1 MSTQFY
7 TQDQPAT
14 SQPGTRRAPR
24 PHRDGP
30 SWYRIAAVI
39 IGAVAAAALIVL
51 AISGLTG
58 SSHPAP
64 APRATASQPAS
75 PAQPSA
81 NPAQP
86 SAPAANPAQPTTPA
100 VPPSAAVKTLQQQ
113 LGQLNYY
120 EGPVDGIMGP
130 QTTAAVKDLQRQAG
144 LPQTGTMNPAT
155 QAALA
160 RYLAHGN
167 NQMAGEPARTTQRPE
182 AGGHHPRPRPLPVHT
197 APPAS
202 PGAVSEGSP
211 NATSTPC
218 SSRFSNGD
226 FIRVSPL
233 GRRIARRQSRW
244 RQRRGGLRWLTRRS
258 CGKT

>member
-14 SQPGTRRAPR
+14 SPPAAPR
-24 PHRDGP
+24 PRGGGP

-75 PAQPSA
+75 
-81 NPAQP
+81 PAQP

-144 LPQTGTMNPAT
+144 LPQTGTMTPAT

-160 RYLAHGN
+160 RYLVHGN
-167 NQMAGEPARTTQRPE
+167 NQMAG
-182 AGGHHPRPRPLPVHT
+182 
-197 APPAS
+197 
-202 PGAVSEGSP
+202 
-211 NATSTPC
+211 
-218 SSRFSNGD
+218 
-226 FIRVSPL
+226 
-233 GRRIARRQSRW
+233 
-244 RQRRGGLRWLTRRS
+244 
-258 CGKT
+258 

>member
-14 SQPGTRRAPR
+14 SQPAARRAPR
-24 PHRDGP
+24 PRRDGP
-30 SWYRIAAVI
+30 SWYRIAAVV

-58 SSHPAP
+58 GSHPAP

-75 PAQPSA
+75 
-81 NPAQP
+81 PAQP

-167 NQMAGEPARTTQRPE
+167 NQMAG
-182 AGGHHPRPRPLPVHT
+182 
-197 APPAS
+197 
-202 PGAVSEGSP
+202 
-211 NATSTPC
+211 
-218 SSRFSNGD
+218 
-226 FIRVSPL
+226 
-233 GRRIARRQSRW
+233 
-244 RQRRGGLRWLTRRS
+244 
-258 CGKT
+258 

>member
-58 SSHPAP
+58 GSHP

-75 PAQPSA
+75 
-81 NPAQP
+81 PAQP

-144 LPQTGTMNPAT
+144 LPQTGTMTPAT

-167 NQMAGEPARTTQRPE
+167 NQMAG
-182 AGGHHPRPRPLPVHT
+182 
-197 APPAS
+197 
-202 PGAVSEGSP
+202 
-211 NATSTPC
+211 
-218 SSRFSNGD
+218 
-226 FIRVSPL
+226 
-233 GRRIARRQSRW
+233 
-244 RQRRGGLRWLTRRS
+244 
-258 CGKT
+258 

>member
-14 SQPGTRRAPR
+14 SQQDTRRAPR
-24 PHRDGP
+24 PRRGGP
-30 SWYRIAAVI
+30 SWYRIAAIII

-58 SSHPAP
+58 SSHPAPAP

-100 VPPSAAVKTLQQQ
+100 VPPSASVKTLQQQ

-130 QTTAAVKDLQRQAG
+130 QTIAAVKDLQRQAG

-167 NQMAGEPARTTQRPE
+167 NQMAG
-182 AGGHHPRPRPLPVHT
+182 
-197 APPAS
+197 
-202 PGAVSEGSP
+202 
-211 NATSTPC
+211 
-218 SSRFSNGD
+218 
-226 FIRVSPL
+226 
-233 GRRIARRQSRW
+233 
-244 RQRRGGLRWLTRRS
+244 
-258 CGKT
+258 